1 MPHLGLVVDD
11 TGAADIGAGENL
23 GVLGYPNVL
32 RGVVELALGQART
45 QFQDE
50 GLYFGQDF
58 PGVGLA
64 LKELCGYGAVSYT
77 HLRPGATA

>member
-1 MPHLGLVVDD
+1 M
-11 TGAADIGAGENL
+11 
-23 GVLGYPNVL
+23 
-32 RGVVELALGQART
+32 VELALGQART

-64 LKELCGYGAVSYT
+64 LKELCGYGVLQIEQIAYLVHHFTLTRWPLSRMASIISSTAASQTSSVSSSGT
-77 HLRPGATA
+77 FR